1 MEKASFET
9 GSLRKGM
16 TESTWERSEEVI
28 SGTEIKVRNVRDR
41 KVADVF
47 GEQYLAQFILD
58 QKKENNGG

>member
-1 MEKASFET
+1 
-9 GSLRKGM
+9 M
-16 TESTWERSEEVI
+16 TESTWERSEEGT

-58 QKKENNGG
+58 QKKEHNGE